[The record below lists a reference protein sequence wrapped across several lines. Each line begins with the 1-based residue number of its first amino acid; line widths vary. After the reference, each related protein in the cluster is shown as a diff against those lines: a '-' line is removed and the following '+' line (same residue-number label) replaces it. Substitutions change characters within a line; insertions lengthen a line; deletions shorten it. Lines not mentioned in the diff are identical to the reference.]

1 MTCQLEESPAHPP
14 TELGWV
20 TVTWHGITVQLDTRN
35 LSFSCAQRVGQYLT
49 ILTYRLSM
57 KQLDRK
63 NQTSLPENFVKF
75 HVVALSPPSWNTT
88 YHGHRRG
95 PSTLYRLRHLIH
107 QTWVQL
113 RAVRLAAQALPGVL
127 LTCWEARPQLSLA
140 GQEIAISSELRKDR
154 ENRLNRISPL

>member
-75 HVVALSPPSWNTT
+75 HVVALSPTSWNTT
-88 YHGHRRG
+88 YNGLLGDHHPVSFASSDSPDLGPATGCAFGSSSIARCAPDMLRG
-95 PSTLYRLRHLIH
+95 PTPTVTSR
-107 QTWVQL
+107 
-113 RAVRLAAQALPGVL
+113 PGN
-127 LTCWEARPQLSLA
+127 S
-140 GQEIAISSELRKDR
+140 
-154 ENRLNRISPL
+154 N